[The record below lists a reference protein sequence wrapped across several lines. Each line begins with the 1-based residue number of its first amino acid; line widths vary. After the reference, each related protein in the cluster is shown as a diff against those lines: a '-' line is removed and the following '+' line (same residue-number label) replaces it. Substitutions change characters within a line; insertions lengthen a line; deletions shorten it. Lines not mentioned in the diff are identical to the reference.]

1 MKKNPVEILEIKNTI
16 SEIQKKKK
24 SHWKYI
30 ITERRYQKN
39 RLNESEERPIEII
52 LFKEKRKINDDSG
65 NY

>member
-1 MKKNPVEILEIKNTI
+1 MKNNPVEILEIKNTI
-16 SEIQKKKK
+16 SEIKKKK

-39 RLNESEERPIEII
+39 RLNESKERPIEIV